1 MNIIEKISRLD
12 EKQRETL
19 ITRIKADG
27 ERYGVYPLMPDQ
39 KTFLMRLAAGKPPV
53 GELNL
58 KFIVKMDGITRKR
71 VEEVIDQLL
80 YMHDVFRY
88 RFVKING
95 EDFQYFDR
103 EAEPCI
109 QDVNESSIDSF
120 FHYEFDFSR
129 DTGVRFGIMEN
140 YEQSFSLLIF
150 MHHIIAD
157 GFSIGVVCRDI
168 VRILNGTAEKSE
180 YQYGSFACDM
190 NSAQMQERRRQD
202 IGYWCE
208 RLRGT
213 DKFLDMPTDY
223 SRSCSR
229 EDIEGTYGF
238 TVDEEGYRKISDK
251 AKQLKCNMYNVLS
264 SVFSIV
270 MMKMT
275 SREDMVMAMTSFNR
289 SDEKISGLVGDFA
302 AFLPLVYE
310 CSDEMSIDGYIVK
323 NARQMQEDLGHGVF
337 IPMDIQSR
345 FPYEYLQ
352 NVFPLYQVMFA
363 FHSSSMHG
371 GMTHEAGG
379 VKLSIED
386 YNIRDVGRILMD
398 LIVRA
403 DDTGSSLNVYI
414 SYNSKIFAPETIRN
428 IADIYAEALD
438 SAVSG
443 SEMTI
448 GELVLSGRGVRHVS
462 GEVPEGLRPVRMD
475 IAESGRLH
483 TDGADI
489 CLADERGKPVPAGFY
504 GRILVDED
512 GTWHETGKAG
522 YIDHEDRLVISERR
536 KYLMRKGDAILD
548 LDELRASLTERY
560 PEAEISLSACSGK
573 MVMMYDGVK
582 AAGRGMHG
590 LMEDAD
596 AAGTG
601 SACAGGCDALREEDA
616 GDGTAVHRGS
626 PVQACAACGYEPDIV
641 MDTMRMRQKNTIDF
655 VSAAAEAMTVL
666 EEAGC
671 SVRFEQ
677 RGYNSGDIIISG
689 YDGDEAEIVEI
700 AERSGTEKL
709 GFCIADDGCGQLPSG
724 TVQEDGERDLAQRI
738 TKRISERAS
747 EINDMW
753 ADITQNSSCGCFED
767 FYESGGLKIYDMML
781 ALNRRYGL
789 HLKIFDM
796 FRMNTPAKIADFID
810 QIREI

>member
-19 ITRIKADG
+19 LARIKADG
-27 ERYGVYPLMPDQ
+27 EKYGVYPLMPDQ
-39 KTFLMRLAAGKPPV
+39 KTFLMRLAAGKPAV

-58 KFIVKMDGITRKR
+58 KFIVKMDGITRER
-71 VEEVIDQLL
+71 VEEIIDQLL

-103 EAEPCI
+103 ESGPYI
-109 QDVNESSIDSF
+109 QDVDESTIDSF
-120 FHYEFDFSR
+120 FHYGFDFVR
-129 DTGVRFGIMEN
+129 GDTGVRFGIMKN
-140 YEQSFSLLIF
+140 SEQSFSLLIF

-157 GFSIGVVCRDI
+157 GFSIGVVCKDI
-168 VRILNGTAEKSE
+168 VRILNGTAQKSE

-190 NSAQMQERRRQD
+190 NRPEMQERRRQD
-202 IGYWCE
+202 IEYWCE
-208 RLRGT
+208 KLRGT

-223 SRSCSR
+223 SRSCDR
-229 EDIEGTYGF
+229 EDVEGTYGF
-238 TVDEEGYRKISDK
+238 TIGEEGYRKISDK

-270 MMKMT
+270 MTGMS
-275 SREDMVMAMTSFNR
+275 SRKDMVMAMTSFNR

-302 AFLPLVYE
+302 AFLPLVYHRR
-310 CSDEMSIDGYIVK
+310 DEISIDGYIVE
-323 NARQMQEDLGHGVF
+323 NAQQMQEDLGHGVF

-345 FPYEYLQ
+345 YPYEYLQ

-371 GMTHEAGG
+371 GMAHEVGG

-386 YNIRDVGRILMD
+386 YNIRDIGRILMD

-403 DDTGSSLNVYI
+403 DDTGSGLNVYI

-428 IADIYAEALD
+428 IADIYAEALER
-438 SAVSG
+438 AVSG
-443 SEMTI
+443 SDMKI
-448 GELVLSGRGVRHVS
+448 GELTLSGRSVGHVS
-462 GEVPEGLRPVRMD
+462 GEIPEGQRPAETD

-489 CLADERGKPVPAGFY
+489 CLVDSFGRPVPAGFY
-504 GRILVDED
+504 GRVIVDEN
-512 GTWHETGKAG
+512 GAWYETGKTG
-522 YIDHEDRLVISERR
+522 YINSENRLVISESRT
-536 KYLMRKGDAILD
+536 YLMKKGGRVYD
-548 LDELRASLTERY
+548 LDELREMLSGQY
-560 PEAEISLSACSGK
+560 PDADVSLSAYGGRL
-573 MVMMYDGVK
+573 VLMYDGAK
-582 AAGRGMHG
+582 AAGDGMRD

-596 AAGTG
+596 
-601 SACAGGCDALREEDA
+601 
-616 GDGTAVHRGS
+616 
-626 PVQACAACGYEPDIV
+626 IV
-641 MDTMRMRQKNTIDF
+641 MDTERMRQKNTIDF
-655 VSAAAEAMTVL
+655 VSAAAKAMDELEAT
-666 EEAGC
+666 GC

-677 RGYNSGDIIISG
+677 REYNSGDIIISG
-689 YDGDEAEIVEI
+689 TGADEAAIRDI

-709 GFCIADDGCGQLPSG
+709 GFRIEAGSG
-724 TVQEDGERDLAQRI
+724 RDCALYI
-738 TKRISERAS
+738 TKEVSERAS

-753 ADITQNSSCGCFED
+753 IDITQNSSCGCFED

-781 ALNRRYGL
+781 ALNSRYGL

-796 FRMNTPAKIADFID
+796 FRMGTPAEIADFID
-810 QIREI
+810 QTEGIL